1 MQRIACTRDG
11 LHHGLLAAWAAWA
24 MLGCTGAAFAA
35 DPAADPAVALRA
47 EVARLIERLEQAE
60 QRIQVLETANQKM
73 TQSLNSD
80 RISEEEPEIVTR
92 LKAVESQAQ
101 SIQEQARMVEAL
113 SGISVGAALTG
124 VVQQVDADGS
134 ATGEDETRQNYRGDV
149 SITLPGGSMGNADGR
164 VFAQMRFGQ
173 GDGVMMR
180 PTYTSTPNTT
190 AFEVSGVDNPDSS
203 FAILAQVWYQL
214 DIPLPLGGYK
224 AASRQHLHVNIGKI
238 DPFIFFDQNVIAD
251 DETRGF
257 MNNVFV
263 HNPLLDSGG
272 DIGADEYGYSPGA
285 RLAYVNEINSAN
297 IWGVSVGAFG
307 TETAEDSAADFSG
320 SPDRPLLIGQLEA
333 ATRLIRGYTG
343 NYRAYVWRN
352 GRVDEFD
359 GATDAHSGWGVSI
372 DQRVSDS
379 LTLFGRYGQR
389 VSGDA
394 AFDRALTLGAVLDGN
409 SWRRSA
415 DGVGLA
421 FGLLHTDP
429 SYRQATAADM
439 SLAGYAASGAER
451 VAELFYRYRLN
462 GNIEITPNL
471 QFIGNPGGDDSASD
485 TLVVGVRTQLR
496 L

>member
-1 MQRIACTRDG
+1 MRGVTGKSKGVGI
-11 LHHGLLAAWAAWA
+11 GLLAACTVF
-24 MLGCTGAAFAA
+24 GCGGTALAA
-35 DPAADPAVALRA
+35 DPAADPAEALRA
-47 EVARLIERLEQAE
+47 EVVRLIERLEQAE
-60 QRIQVLETANQKM
+60 QRIEVLETANEKM
-73 TQSLNSD
+73 AQSLSSD
-80 RISEEEPEIVTR
+80 RLSEDEPELVTR
-92 LKAVESQAQ
+92 LKAVETQAQ
-101 SIQEQARMVEAL
+101 SIQEHARQVEAL
-113 SGISVGAALTG
+113 SGISVEAALTG

-149 SITLPGGSMGNADGR
+149 SITLPGGSLGNADGT

-173 GDGVMMR
+173 GEGVMTR

-214 DIPLPLGGYK
+214 DVPLPLGGYK
-224 AASRQHLHVNIGKI
+224 PSSRQRLVFNVGKI
-238 DPFIFFDQNVIAD
+238 DPFIFFDQNAIAD

-257 MNNVFV
+257 MNNAFV

-285 RLAYVNEINSAN
+285 RLAYFNESNSAMV
-297 IWGVSVGAFG
+297 WGVSVGAFG
-307 TETAEDSAADFSG
+307 TETEEDSAADFSG

-333 ATRLIRGYTG
+333 STHLIRGYAG

-359 GATDAHSGWGVSI
+359 GATDAHSGWGVSL

-394 AFDRALTLGAVLDGN
+394 PFDRALTLGAELDGN
-409 SWRRSA
+409 AWRRSA

-421 FGLLHTDP
+421 LGLLHTDP
-429 SYRQATAADM
+429 AYRRATAADVT
-439 SLAGYAASGAER
+439 LAGYAADGAER
-451 VAELFYRYRLN
+451 VAELFYRYHVN
-462 GNIEITPNL
+462 ENIEITPNL
-471 QFIGNPGGDDSASD
+471 QFIGNAGGDDGASD
-485 TLVVGVRTQLR
+485 TLVFGLRAQLG